1 MDKVS
6 RLFRGVFREVWGW
19 WIRLADSL
27 EVCLGSLGLVDKV
40 SRLFRGVFR
49 EVWGWW
55 IRLAD
60 ALEVCLGKS
69 GAGG

>member
-27 EVCLGSLGLVDKV
+27 EVCLGKSGAGDKV
-40 SRLFRGVFR
+40 S
-49 EVWGWW
+49 WW